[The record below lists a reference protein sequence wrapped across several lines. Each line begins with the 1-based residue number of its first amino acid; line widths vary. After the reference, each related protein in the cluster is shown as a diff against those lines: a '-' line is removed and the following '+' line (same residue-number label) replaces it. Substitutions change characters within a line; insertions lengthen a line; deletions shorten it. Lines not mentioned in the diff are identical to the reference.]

1 VANVLPRPIW
11 NSMREMDTDLL
22 DSWCTGFM
30 VHVGQQKSRT
40 LLASKCDAN
49 VAEVSESTC
58 TLRRAETAE

>member
-1 VANVLPRPIW
+1 
-11 NSMREMDTDLL
+11 MREMDTDLL